1 MQKSKRLYFL
11 KEYIKDHKDVKIKE
25 LSDVIDV
32 SESTVR
38 RDIKD
43 LVKDGYV
50 KEFYGSVVYLDK
62 NQSDTWIDERLL
74 SNIDEKN
81 RIGMFAASK
90 IEDGDFIYID
100 AGTTTYQMIKNITA
114 KNVTVVT
121 NGINVASELTKYEID
136 TYMLAGKLKPTTLA
150 VVGEEAI
157 VQLMQFHFDACFVGA
172 NGVTKEGFN
181 TPDIK
186 EGLVKKTVIG
196 QSRKKYI
203 LADTSKEHVETAFIF
218 ARRDDCQWISEH

>member
-1 MQKSKRLYFL
+1 MQKSKRLFLL
-11 KEYIKDHKDVKIKE
+11 KEYIEKNKDVKIKE
-25 LSDVIDV
+25 LSNVIDV
-32 SESTVR
+32 SESTIR

-43 LVKDGYV
+43 LVKEGFV

-62 NQSDTWIDERLL
+62 NQADTWIDERLL

-100 AGTTTYQMIKNITA
+100 AGTTTYHMIKNITA
-114 KNVTVVT
+114 KNITVVT
-121 NGINVASELTKYEID
+121 NGLNVASELTKYNID
-136 TYMLAGKLKPTTLA
+136 TYMLAGKLKSTTLA

-157 VQLMQFHFDACFVGA
+157 VQLMQYHFDACFVGT
-172 NGVTKEGFN
+172 NGITKAGFT

-186 EGLVKKTVIG
+186 EGLIKKTVIN

-203 LADTSKEHVETAFIF
+203 LADSSKEHIETAFIF
-218 ARRDDCQWISEH
+218 AERDDCQWINEE